1 MTLLPDNLFLNL
13 LDLTLQDRVLGLG
26 QLDNFL
32 RNFSATNPPFGA
44 LDDWKLELVDKKNT
58 LFYRGRNYVPDNL
71 DLQQDIVRML
81 HDHETAGH
89 PG

>member
-44 LDDWKLELVDKKNT
+44 LDDWKLEHVDKKNT